1 MSPSPRSGSGAG
13 GGTLPLPSSIWHLA
27 RSTVLPFVGWRGVE
41 WAQRVRHPAL
51 DLWFAHFP
59 FLGNEMQYV
68 LLMPWLSWYAD
79 AFAGHAVRLFLLFSF
94 IVFFLNNAIKD
105 KLQLPRPP
113 KKYLVT
119 TDDGHGIVAQQAGFP
134 STHAAV
140 ALTHAALLYS
150 YLSGSSGSSG
160 STGDSSRGIVAAF
173 APLAAGGIVAAY
185 APLAAG
191 AGHLVHTLYS
201 RLYLGMHSYMDLT
214 GGCIVG
220 ILVVWCLTLNPFA
233 SSENSGQMAFAALD
247 EYSIGSNFGQIV
259 VASAV
264 VAALVFLY
272 PDRRPD
278 NSA

>member
-1 MSPSPRSGSGAG
+1 MSPSPCSGRGPG
-13 GGTLPLPSSIWHLA
+13 GGILPLPSSIWHLA

-41 WAQRVRHPAL
+41 WAQRVRCWPL

-79 AFAGHAVRLFLLFSF
+79 AFAGHAVRLFLLFSL
-94 IVFFLNNAIKD
+94 IAFFLNNAIKD

-119 TDDGHGIVAQQAGFP
+119 TDDAHGIVAQQAGFP

-140 ALTHAALLYS
+140 ALTHAALLF
-150 YLSGSSGSSG
+150 LWCGSG
-160 STGDSSRGIVAAF
+160 STGDGSS
-173 APLAAGGIVAAY
+173 GIVAAY

-201 RLYLGMHSYMDLT
+201 RLYLGMHSLADLT

-220 ILVVWCLTLNPFA
+220 ALVVWCLSFLNPFA
-233 SSENSGQMAFAALD
+233 SSEGGKGQMAFAALD
-247 EYSIGSNFGQIV
+247 EYSIGSIFGQIA